1 MERAVEVRPEIMSL
15 IADVFKFEGRI
26 DLTTSRR
33 EVPKWDSLQHVAL
46 VAAIEERF
54 GIVLSMDEMIEIK
67 SIKDICNVLERHGV

>member
-1 MERAVEVRPEIMSL
+1 MERAVEVRSEVKSL
-15 IADVFKFEGRI
+15 IADVFKFDGHI
-26 DLTTSRR
+26 ALTTSRR

-67 SIKDICNVLERHGV
+67 SVKDICNVLERA